1 MGSLF
6 LISGLIVLI
15 FATLHIGGDMA
26 LSSAPPSMWVSL
38 ADRLMD
44 FTIKLLEVDWTPTR
58 VGVFLIVIG
67 MVLEGGG
74 AYSLIKSIK

>member
-1 MGSLF
+1 MGTLF

-15 FATLHIGGDMA
+15 FATLHTGGDMA
-26 LSSAPPSMWVSL
+26 SSSAPTSVWVSL

-74 AYSLIKSIK
+74 AYSLIKST

>member
-1 MGSLF
+1 MGALF

-26 LSSAPPSMWVSL
+26 PAAASPSVWVSL
-38 ADRLMD
+38 ADSLME
-44 FTIKLLEVDWTPTR
+44 FTIKLLEVDWNPTR

-67 MVLEGGG
+67 LVLEGGG
-74 AYSLIKSIK
+74 AYSLIKK